1 MIFPSLLYLWSFCG
15 WVFWV
20 RKAVFLPKVSA
31 LEDIF
36 ATDGLWNSSQE
47 SHWTAPG
54 PQGFL
59 ELVQQ
64 WPPIN
69 SNMLF
74 MNSEWIVLSSKHWLA
89 IASCVTPANPN
100 EISKGEREEFLSQF
114 YFALGHAWNHTKS
127 WFGDWNSVLW
137 VLAQPHLY
145 KITKYSFA
153 NRFLLECFRAINRV

>member
-1 MIFPSLLYLWSFCG
+1 MIFPSLLDRCSFSG

-20 RKAVFLPKVSA
+20 RKAVFLPKVCV

-59 ELVQQ
+59 ELIQQ

-69 SNMLF
+69 SSMLF
-74 MNSEWIVLSSKHWLA
+74 MNNEWIVLSSKHWLA
-89 IASCVTPANPN
+89 IASCVTPANAN
-100 EISKGEREEFLSQF
+100 EISKGEGKEFLSVLF
-114 YFALGHAWNHTKS
+114 CIRACLKS
-127 WFGDWNSVLW
+127 HQKMLVWG
-137 VLAQPHLY
+137 
-145 KITKYSFA
+145 
-153 NRFLLECFRAINRV
+153 LEFSTLTSGPTPFI